1 MTGLASRPLRGDGV
15 QKRGLNGKK
24 GRPAERRGR
33 ACREERCEGPRA
45 DTAPAP
51 GLDTGRGAA
60 GDVKLEVRGLQVQRG
75 GVGLVFKPQVWGPP

>member
-33 ACREERCEGPRA
+33 ACREERSK
-45 DTAPAP
+45 AP
-51 GLDTGRGAA
+51 GQTRRL
-60 GDVKLEVRGLQVQRG
+60 LQDWTRAEEQRET
-75 GVGLVFKPQVWGPP
+75 